1 MLDVLTPIC
10 VERFHQDA
18 ENEAKFKVL
27 QKTSTWN
34 QADYVAKQGWA
45 TMAGNPVSQNQLAKS
60 CASQILTANR
70 SSSDFGR
77 WRSIWLTGGTSLA
90 RDVLS
95 SLFATRRACRMK

>member
-1 MLDVLTPIC
+1 MQDSAGRPPGALSSRPRAKATMLDVLTPIC

-70 SSSDFGR
+70 S
-77 WRSIWLTGGTSLA
+77 
-90 RDVLS
+90 
-95 SLFATRRACRMK
+95 